1 MRQIARSA
9 GCDSALITYY
19 FSTKQQLFRACLDL
33 PSDPASD
40 VIALLAP
47 GPSGAAE
54 RLVDYALDLYEHHLT
69 SDAMSALMRA
79 LATDAETSQ
88 RFRAYISTEV
98 LGPVAAAIGA
108 GTAIAQRIEI
118 VLSMMHGVVTMRYI
132 VRLEPLA
139 SMSREQV
146 KAQLA
151 PLIQPLIDSAFNTPA
166 L

>member
-98 LGPVAAAIGA
+98 LG
-108 GTAIAQRIEI
+108 
-118 VLSMMHGVVTMRYI
+118 YI

-139 SMSREQV
+139 SMPREQV
-146 KAQLA
+146 RAQLA
-151 PLIQPLIDSAFNTPA
+151 PLIQPLIDSAFNAPTF
-166 L
+166 